1 MEPTIFKETCPSSMV
16 NKKNGQKNMTSE
28 LKVFGTDGLRGKVGE
43 YPMTVDFISRFAGA
57 AASVLAPQGGN
68 VVVGKDTRISGYM
81 FESALEAALVAA
93 GLDVMLLGPFPTP
106 AISFTVRD
114 CNANFGVVITA
125 SHNSYEYNGL
135 KILNNLGEKIDKGL
149 EIDIEKQLFN
159 DPITHTADMIGRA
172 TRNPDARGNYMNFIS
187 GIFTQPKPL
196 KNIKVVVDCSHGA
209 AYKIAPRMLSA
220 LGADV
225 IPIGCSPNGY
235 NINLNCGSTN
245 VETIAK
251 TVPVLSADLGIAL
264 DGDAD
269 RVILISPEGKI
280 IDGDQILYMLASIAT
295 NNQQFN
301 SKIVGTILT
310 NSGLEKSLKDKG
322 IQLYR
327 SDVGDRNVLQL
338 MRQTDSILG
347 GEHSGHIINLD
358 YSPSGDGLLTALL
371 VMKSMVE
378 LDKSVGELLHG
389 LELVPQFNCNIET
402 DLTKLSNDLIT
413 KLSDEAN
420 TNFHNGRVLVRKS
433 GTEPVLRVT
442 VESLDEAH
450 AQKLFESIKAQVNQ
464 T

>member
-1 MEPTIFKETCPSSMV
+1 
-16 NKKNGQKNMTSE
+16 MTSE
-28 LKVFGTDGLRGKVGE
+28 LKVFGTDGVRGKVGK
-43 YPMTVDFISRFAGA
+43 YPMTVDFASRLAGA
-57 AASVLAPQGGN
+57 AASVLAPQGGT

-81 FESALEAALVAA
+81 FESAIEAALVAS

-106 AISFTVRD
+106 AIAFTVKD
-114 CNANFGVVITA
+114 CSANFGVIISA

-135 KILNNLGEKIDKGL
+135 KILNNLGEKIDTRL
-149 EIDIEKQLFN
+149 EIVIENQLSK
-159 DPITHTADMIGRA
+159 DPITHTADTIGRA

-187 GIFTQPKPL
+187 GIFTQPQPL

-209 AYKIAPRMLSA
+209 AYKIAPRTLSA

-280 IDGDQILYMLASIAT
+280 IEGDQILYMLASIAT

-327 SDVGDRNVLQL
+327 SDVGDKNVLQL

-347 GEHSGHIINLD
+347 GENSGHIINLD
-358 YSPSGDGLLTALL
+358 YSPSL

-420 TNFHNGRVLVRKS
+420 TNLHNGRVLVRKS

-450 AQKLFESIKAQVNQ
+450 AQKLFESIKTQVNQ

>member
-1 MEPTIFKETCPSSMV
+1 MV
-16 NKKNGQKNMTSE
+16 TKKNGQKNMTSE

-43 YPMTVDFISRFAGA
+43 YPMTVDFTSRFAGA

>member
-1 MEPTIFKETCPSSMV
+1 
-16 NKKNGQKNMTSE
+16 MTSK
-28 LKVFGTDGLRGKVGE
+28 LRIFGTDGVRGKVGKH
-43 YPMTVDFISRFAGA
+43 PMTVDFTSRLAGA
-57 AASVLAPQGGN
+57 VASVLAPHGGT

-81 FESALEAALVAA
+81 FESALEAAFVAS

-106 AISFTVRD
+106 AISFTTKD
-114 CNANFGVVITA
+114 CNANFGVIISA

-135 KILNNLGEKIDKGL
+135 KILNNLGEKIDKRL
-149 EIDIEKQLFN
+149 EIDIENQLSK
-159 DPITHTADMIGRA
+159 DPITLTADTIGRA
-172 TRNPDARGNYMNFIS
+172 TRNPDARGNYMNFLS
-187 GIFTQPKPL
+187 GIFTQPRPL

-209 AYKIAPRMLSA
+209 AYKVAPRMLSA

-245 VETIAK
+245 IETIAK
-251 TVPVLSADLGIAL
+251 TVPALSADLGIAL

-269 RVILISPEGKI
+269 RVILISPTGNI
-280 IDGDQILYMLASIAT
+280 IEGDQILYILANIAT
-295 NNQQFN
+295 NNHQFN

-327 SDVGDRNVLQL
+327 SDVGDKNVLQL

-347 GEHSGHIINLD
+347 GENSGHIINLD
-358 YSPSGDGLLTALL
+358 YSPSGDGLMIALL
-371 VMKSMVE
+371 VMKAMVD
-378 LDKSVGELLHG
+378 LDKSIDELSHG
-389 LELVPQFNCNIET
+389 LELIPQFNHNIET

-420 TNFHNGRVLVRKS
+420 TNLNNGRVLVRKS

-442 VESLDEAH
+442 VESTDEVH
-450 AQKLFESIKAQVNQ
+450 AQKLFESINAQVNQ
-464 T
+464 A